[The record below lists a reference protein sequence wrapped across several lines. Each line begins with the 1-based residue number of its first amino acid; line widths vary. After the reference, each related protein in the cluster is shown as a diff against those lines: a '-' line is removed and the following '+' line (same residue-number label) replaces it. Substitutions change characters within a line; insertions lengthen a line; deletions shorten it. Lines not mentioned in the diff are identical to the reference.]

1 MKSLADPDVRISAV
15 ERMKTVQVDSPAQ
28 WGKMNA
34 HQMVCHLSDSFRLAL
49 RERTAAPATGFLQ
62 RTIVKWIALYL
73 PAPWPKGLPTRPEMK
88 QGAGGTPPAGFAED
102 RRDLVV
108 LMERFSRSDT
118 SFEGVQHPLFGEMSR
133 TEWLRWGWLHADHH
147 LRQFGA

>member
-1 MKSLADPDVRISAV
+1 MKSLADPDIRISAV
-15 ERMKTVQVDSPAQ
+15 ERLKTVQADSPAR

-49 RERTAAPATGFLQ
+49 RERTASPATGFFQ

-73 PAPWPKGLPTRPEMK
+73 PAPWPKGLPTRPEME
-88 QGAGGTPPAGFAED
+88 QGAGGTPPDAFAED
-102 RRDLVV
+102 RRGLVV
-108 LMERFSRSDT
+108 LIERFSRSDT
-118 SFEGVQHPLFGEMSR
+118 SFEGVQHPLFGEMSKA
-133 TEWLRWGWLHADHH
+133 EWLRWGWLHVDHH

>member
-15 ERMKTVQVDSPAQ
+15 ERLKTVQADSPAQ

-34 HQMVCHLSDSFRLAL
+34 HQMICHLSDSFRLAL
-49 RERTAAPATGFLQ
+49 RERTASPATGFFQ
-62 RTIVKWIALYL
+62 RTIVKWVALYL
-73 PAPWPKGLPTRPEMK
+73 PAPWPKDLPTRPEMK
-88 QGAGGTPPAGFAED
+88 QGAGGTPPGGFAED

-108 LMERFSRSDT
+108 LMERFCRSET
-118 SFEGVQHPLFGEMSR
+118 RFEGVRHPLFGEMSR
-133 TEWLRWGWLHADHH
+133 AEWLRWGWLHADHH